1 MPYHHFTS
9 VERDKLQL
17 MEAQGHQVAV
27 IALQLGKHT
36 SSIHR
41 ELRRNRAPE
50 GYISGRA
57 QLSCSRRRLQ
67 TKPCPKKDSEGLMA
81 DVLGRIKLD
90 HSPQQIAGRLVKE
103 YPEEPSR
110 WVSAETIYTWV
121 YSRIRVGDDLKKH
134 LRQGKRTRRKRL
146 SGSEKRVIIKGRIP
160 IDQRPAEVETKQVC
174 GHWEGDTIEGAR
186 KSGYVCTLVERK
198 TKLLVAF
205 PLAMKK
211 ADTLAKGAL
220 KALGKIPESLRKS
233 LTLDNGTEF
242 ARHQDIAAG
251 LGIKVYFAR
260 PYHSWERGLSEHTNG
275 LLRQYFPKGIHLLDL
290 TAKQLAK
297 AVDRIN
303 NRPRK
308 CLDYKTPAEAFAK
321 ELCALQI

>member
-17 MEAQGHQVAV
+17 MDAQGHQAAI
-27 IALQLGKHT
+27 IAIQLGKHS

-41 ELRRNRAPE
+41 ELRRNRTPD

-57 QLSCSRRRLQ
+57 QLTCSQRRLD
-67 TKPCPKKDSEGLMA
+67 TKPCPKKGDESLMA
-81 DVLGRIKLD
+81 DVLGRLKLD
-90 HSPQQIAGRLVKE
+90 HAPQQIAGRLVKE
-103 YPEEPSR
+103 YPEEPKR

-121 YSRIRVGDDLKKH
+121 YSRIQAGDDLKKH

-146 SGSEKRVIIKGRIP
+146 SGKEKRVTIKGRVP

-174 GHWEGDTIEGAR
+174 GHWEGDTVEGAR
-186 KSGYVCTLVERK
+186 KSGYVCTCVERK

-205 PLAMKK
+205 PLVMKK
-211 ADTLAKGAL
+211 ADLLAKGVT
-220 KALGKIPESLRKS
+220 KALGKIPEVLRKT

-242 ARHQDIAAG
+242 ARHQDITAA

-260 PYHSWERGLSEHTNG
+260 PYHSWERGLNEHSNG
-275 LLRQYFPKGIHLLDL
+275 LLRQYFPKGIHLLNL
-290 TAKQLAK
+290 TVKQLAK
-297 AVDRIN
+297 AVDQIN

-308 CLDYKTPAEAFAK
+308 CLDYQTPAEAFAK

>member
-17 MEAQGHQVAV
+17 MDAQGHQVAV

-41 ELRRNRAPE
+41 ELRRNRTPD

-57 QLSCSRRRLQ
+57 QLTCSRRRFE
-67 TKPCPKKDSEGLMA
+67 TKPCPKKQNKSLMA
-81 DVLGRIKLD
+81 DVLGRLKLD

-103 YPEEPSR
+103 YPKEPNS
-110 WVSAETIYTWV
+110 WVSTETIYTWV
-121 YSRIRVGDDLKKH
+121 YSRIQAGEDLKKH

-146 SGSEKRVIIKGRIP
+146 SGKEKRVVIKGRIP

-174 GHWEGDTIEGAR
+174 GHWEGDTVEGAR

-205 PLAMKK
+205 PLVMKK
-211 ADTLAKGAL
+211 ADALAKGAK
-220 KALGKIPESLRKS
+220 KALGKIPEAFRKS

-242 ARHQDIAAG
+242 ARHQTITAA

-260 PYHSWERGLSEHTNG
+260 PYHSWERGLNEHTNG
-275 LLRQYFPKGIHLLDL
+275 LLRQYFPKGIHLLNL

-297 AVDRIN
+297 AVNRIN

-308 CLDYKTPAEAFAK
+308 CLDYQTPAEAFAK

>member
-17 MEAQGHQVAV
+17 MDAQGHKADV
-27 IALQLGKHT
+27 IAQQLGKHS

-41 ELRRNRAPE
+41 ELRRNRVPE

-57 QLSCSRRRLQ
+57 QMMCSRRRLD
-67 TKPCPKKDSEGLMA
+67 TKPCPKKGDERLMA
-81 DVLGRIKLD
+81 DVLGRLKQD
-90 HSPQQIAGRLVKE
+90 HAPQQIAGRLVKE
-103 YPEEPSR
+103 YPKEPKR

-121 YSRIRVGDDLKKH
+121 YSKIQVGEDLKKH
-134 LRQGKRTRRKRL
+134 LRQGKRSRRKRI
-146 SGSEKRVIIKGRIP
+146 SGKEKRVTIKGRIP
-160 IDQRPAEVETKQVC
+160 IDQRPAEVEDKQVC
-174 GHWEGDTIEGAR
+174 GHWEGDTVEGAR

-198 TKLLVAF
+198 TKLLAAF

-211 ADTLAKGAL
+211 ADALAKGAK
-220 KALGKIPESLRKS
+220 KALGRIPEALRKS

-242 ARHQDIAAG
+242 ARHQDITAG
-251 LGIKVYFAR
+251 LGINVYFAR
-260 PYHSWERGLSEHTNG
+260 PYHSWERGLNEHTNG
-275 LLRQYFPKGIHLLDL
+275 LLRQYFPKGIHLLNL
-290 TAKQLAK
+290 TVKQLAK

-308 CLDYKTPAEAFAK
+308 CLDYQTPAEAFAK

>member
-17 MEAQGHQVAV
+17 MDAQGHDANG
-27 IALQLGKHT
+27 IALQLGKHA

-41 ELRRNRAPE
+41 ELRRNRVPE

-57 QLSCSRRRLQ
+57 QLNCNRRRLD
-67 TKPCPKKDSEGLMA
+67 TKPCPKKWNESLMA
-81 DVLGRIKLD
+81 DVLGRLKKD
-90 HSPQQIAGRLVKE
+90 HAPQQIAGRLVKE
-103 YPEEPSR
+103 YPKEPNR

-121 YSRIRVGDDLKKH
+121 YSRIQAGEDLKKH
-134 LRQGKRTRRKRL
+134 LRQGKRARRKRI
-146 SGSEKRVIIKGRIP
+146 SGKEKRLTIKGRVP

-174 GHWEGDTIEGAR
+174 GHWEGDTVEGAR

-205 PLAMKK
+205 PLVMKK
-211 ADTLAKGAL
+211 ADALAKGAQ
-220 KALGKIPESLRKS
+220 KALGKIPEALRKS

-242 ARHQDIAAG
+242 ARHHDITAG
-251 LGIKVYFAR
+251 LGINVYFAR
-260 PYHSWERGLSEHTNG
+260 PYHSWERGLNEHTNG
-275 LLRQYFPKGIHLLDL
+275 LLRQYFPKGIHLLNL
-290 TAKQLAK
+290 TVKQLAK

-308 CLDYKTPAEAFAK
+308 CLDYQTPAEAFAR

>member
-9 VERDKLQL
+9 VERDKLQQ
-17 MEAQGHQVAV
+17 MDAQGHVATV
-27 IALQLGKHT
+27 MALQLGKHT

-41 ELRRNRAPE
+41 ELRRNRTPD

-57 QLSCSRRRLQ
+57 QLTCNRRRLD
-67 TKPCPKKDSEGLMA
+67 TKTCPKKENKSLMV
-81 DVLGRIKLD
+81 DVLERLKQD
-90 HSPQQIAGRLVKE
+90 HAPQQISGRLVKD
-103 YPEEPSR
+103 YPQEPKR

-121 YSRIRVGDDLKKH
+121 YSRIQAGEDLKRH

-146 SGSEKRVIIKGRIP
+146 SGKEKRVVIKGRVP
-160 IDQRPAEVETKQVC
+160 IDQRPTEVETKRVC
-174 GHWEGDTIEGAR
+174 GHWEGDTVEGAR

-211 ADTLAKGAL
+211 ADALAKGAQ
-220 KALGKIPESLRKS
+220 KALGKIPEALRKS

-242 ARHQDIAAG
+242 ARHQDITTG
-251 LGIKVYFAR
+251 LGIEVYFAR
-260 PYHSWERGLSEHTNG
+260 PYHSWERGLNEHTNG
-275 LLRQYFPKGIHLLDL
+275 LLRQYFPKGIHLLNL
-290 TAKQLAK
+290 TVKELAK

-308 CLDYKTPAEAFAK
+308 CLDYLTPAEAFAK